1 MKPLDEYV
9 GAVPLPIIVVFRP
22 FPDLSFHPV
31 TVVPS
36 VVVTVT
42 ASYASNHIASWGRV
56 EGRNTSPDT
65 SEISNVMVLL
75 SVASYHMIG
84 PADSAP

>member
-42 ASYASNHIASWGRV
+42 ASYASNHMARPEMV

-65 SEISNVMVLL
+65 SEISNVIVLL